1 MTVSELERMPLRDRD
16 LREAVAEEGIRPG
29 SLVWTLLLEL
39 QRRRDAD
46 RGEALPQ
53 PSAPVVERGTGP

>member
-1 MTVSELERMPLRDRD
+1 MSELERMPLRDRD

-29 SLVWTLLLEL
+29 SLAWRLLLEL

-46 RGEALPQ
+46 RGETLPA
-53 PSAPVVERGTGP
+53 PSAPGVERESGR